1 MVDYNVNVDPILAEY
16 NNTNQFHLPLIP
28 ADDNTMNSLVNIR
41 GYGNYNPAPHF
52 FQTMNNGHA
61 FSKIDAP
68 KDITYSQIFDNLEQ
82 QPVGA
87 IQTENS
93 WNNNIN
99 KNLDLNIHNNGGNAE
114 SNYEY
119 FDEYQRWAYNAV
131 RKSDPYLLPYY
142 FSKINVEF
150 IQKKVVDIVNEKRG
164 IIINTSQDTEG
175 LLNIMLSNYTHAW
188 HSNGIIGSNK
198 CATNPSEDPNAYF
211 STILTKLNQ
220 YTIQQYVKMVFSTLN
235 ITEYYIKD
243 ISTLPIPISQP
254 VPTSNKGINQLGF
267 VGFFEDNHEFTK
279 NINSFNTRN
288 VLPGKLN

>member
-1 MVDYNVNVDPILAEY
+1 MVDYNVNVNPILAQY
-16 NNTNQFHLPLIP
+16 NNSNTLHLPLI
-28 ADDNTMNSLVNIR
+28 DSDNTENSLANIR
-41 GYGNYNPAPHF
+41 GSGNYNPSPQF
-52 FQTMNNGHA
+52 LNTMKKNKQNNI
-61 FSKIDAP
+61 FESP
-68 KDITYSQIFDNLEQ
+68 KDISYSQVFDNIEQ

-99 KNLDLNIHNNGGNAE
+99 KELDLHVYKNGNVE
-114 SNYEY
+114 SNYKY

-131 RKSDPYLLPYY
+131 RKSDPYLLPFY
-142 FSKINVEF
+142 FSKINITF
-150 IQKKVVDIVNEKRG
+150 IQNKVVDIVNENRG
-164 IIINTSQDTEG
+164 IKINTSQDIEG

-198 CATNPSEDPNAYF
+198 CATNPNEDPNAYF
-211 STILTKLNQ
+211 SNILAKLNQ

-243 ISTLPIPISQP
+243 ISTLPIPLSQP

-267 VGFFEDNHEFTK
+267 VGFFEDNHNFTK

-288 VLPGKLN
+288 VLPS